1 MSTKLTTSVW
11 TTWFI
16 WVTAGE
22 FAGFLAPAV
31 VGALTSSG
39 PVLVLAG
46 VAEGAVLGA
55 AQCLVLR
62 RIVPRLNARDWIV
75 VTALAA
81 GFAWAVVLLAVH
93 YGEPLGTLPLAVLVP
108 LSAVAGMGVLL
119 SIGIGQWLV
128 LRHHVD
134 GAFRW
139 VWATAV
145 AWCAGLIVFTAFTT
159 PLWQPG
165 QPAARIALIGA
176 LGGLLMAAT
185 MAAITGAA
193 LARLLGRPDM

>member
-11 TTWFI
+11 TTWFL

-39 PVLVLAG
+39 PLLVLAG
-46 VAEGAVLGA
+46 VAEGTVLGA

-62 RIVPRLNARDWIV
+62 RIVPRLNSRDWVV

-81 GFAWAVVLLAVH
+81 GFAWAIAMLAVH
-93 YGEPLGTLPLAVLVP
+93 YTEPLGTLPMAVLLP
-108 LSAVAGMGVLL
+108 LAAVAGMGVLL
-119 SIGIGQWLV
+119 SIGVGQWFV

-145 AWCAGLIVFTAFTT
+145 SWCAGLIVFAAFTT
-159 PLWQPG
+159 PLWRPG
-165 QPAARIALIGA
+165 QPTALIVLIGA
-176 LGGLLMAAT
+176 IGGLLMAAT

-193 LARLLGRPDM
+193 LARLVGRP